1 MMKVSRINQL
11 NLMPFT
17 SALGF
22 FSENCVES
30 RGFVLSPFGHDGV
43 IRGLPEVKA
52 GIKICTLS
60 WQAVFNYLFCARK
73 NKMRN
78 T

>member
-22 FSENCVES
+22 FSESFVES
-30 RGFVLSPFGHDGV
+30 RGFVVSPFRHDRV
-43 IRGLPEVKA
+43 IRGLAVVVA
-52 GIKICTLS
+52 GIKMMGLYEALQRS
-60 WQAVFNYLFCARK
+60 RLGLRYVH
-73 NKMRN
+73 
-78 T
+78 